1 MEFLNSLLYF
11 VITIAILVFVHEF
24 GHFIAAKLS
33 GMRVDAFA
41 IGFGQRLFGYNKKL
55 GFSFGSLPKDVDLE
69 GDTDYRVCILPLGGY
84 VKVAGMI
91 DESLDKDFLQHEP
104 KPWEFRSK
112 STGKKL
118 FVLSA
123 GVLMNVLLALMIF
136 WGINFVK
143 PSQHLLTTTIGY
155 VPHKSALELAGFQ
168 TGDKILFIDDKPVK
182 YWDEI
187 LNFIFVKKIGEEI
200 NVKVERNGKVID
212 LQIESKL
219 LQIDKKT
226 GLSFL
231 PRETKVFVADVI
243 ANSRAEAAGL
253 KKNDTILY
261 VNNQEIISS
270 RQLID
275 IISSSPEKPLEMVI
289 KRGNDTLKVQV
300 TPTKDGKIGILSGI
314 MIYAPVEFEHYNFL
328 QAGLKAFENIGEN
341 ILLFF
346 SIIAK
351 VITGRVE
358 FSNAFGGPIKIAQMA
373 AQTADINLLSFINF
387 IALLSLSLAIINI
400 LPFPVLDGGHIIIVL
415 LEGVLR
421 REISPKVKIIIQNI
435 GFIILLLFMAFVIYS
450 DIMNFNK

>member
-11 VITIAILVFVHEF
+11 IITIAILVFVHEF

-41 IGFGQRLFGYNKKL
+41 IGFGQRLFGFNKKL
-55 GFSFGSLPKDVDLE
+55 GFTFGSLPKDIDLE
-69 GDTDYRVCILPLGGY
+69 GNTDYRVCILPLGGY

-91 DESLDKDFLQHEP
+91 DESMDKEFLQREP
-104 KPWEFRSK
+104 QPWEFRSK

-123 GVLMNVLLALMIF
+123 GVLMNILLALAIF
-136 WGINFVK
+136 WGINFTK
-143 PSQHLLTTTIGY
+143 PAQHLLTTTIGY
-155 VPHKSALELAGFQ
+155 VPPKSALELAGFQ
-168 TGDKILFIDDKPVK
+168 TGDKILYIDGKPIK

-187 LNFIFVKKIGEEI
+187 LNFIFVRKIGEEI
-200 NVKVERNGKVID
+200 IVTIERDGKLID
-212 LQIESKL
+212 LQLESKL
-219 LQIDKKT
+219 LQIDKKS

-243 ANSRAEAAGL
+243 SNSRAEEAGL
-253 KKNDTILY
+253 KKNDTILF
-261 VNNQEIISS
+261 VNNKEIISS
-270 RQLID
+270 KQLID
-275 IISSSPEKPLEMVI
+275 IISASPEEPLEMIVQ
-289 KRGNDTLKVQV
+289 RGMDTLKIQV
-300 TPTKDGKIGILSGI
+300 TPTSDGKIGILSGI
-314 MIYAPVEFEHYNFL
+314 MIYAPVQFEHYNFL

-351 VITGRVE
+351 VITGKVE
-358 FSNAFGGPIKIAQMA
+358 FSNAFGGPIRIAQMA

-415 LEGVLR
+415 LEGILK
-421 REISPKVKIIIQNI
+421 REISPKVKIVIQNI

-450 DIMNFNK
+450 DIMNFK